1 MSRSRV
7 VAVDLPW
14 SAAHPDR
21 TAVAVLTPSGAVSV
35 SSADARRALPSVI
48 ADLAE
53 PDAHI
58 LLDIP
63 IGGCSGSGAFRPV
76 DRRLAGAGIPLLPWT
91 QAADRGVRLAREIRA
106 RLPQATVD
114 EVYPYAVFRVLWA
127 LHRTQSLGLLRP
139 GRIEGRLE
147 RGWSRWPPRYKRA
160 RTRGERLAALSKVR
174 RILTGAELALS
185 FDPPLPRPAAG
196 SRSRLTD
203 CYDAALAIIPGVLG
217 LGHPA
222 VYRESDEEGGAVI
235 LLADSWLRGRLCNE
249 RP

>member
-35 SSADARRALPSVI
+35 FSAERGDALPSLI
-48 ADLAE
+48 ADLAM
-53 PDAHI
+53 PDAHV

-63 IGGCSGSGAFRPV
+63 IGGCTGPGAFRPV
-76 DRRLAGAGIPLLPWT
+76 DRRLARAGIPLLPWT
-91 QAADRGVRLAREIRA
+91 KAGDRGARLAREIQA
-106 RLPQATVD
+106 RLPRATVD
-114 EVYPYAVFRVLWA
+114 EVYPYAVLRVLWA
-127 LHRTQSLGLLRP
+127 LHRTQSLGLLRE

-160 RTRGERLAALSKVR
+160 RTRRARSAALSQVR
-174 RILTGAELALS
+174 RVLTDAGLGLS
-185 FDPPLPRPAAG
+185 FDPPLPRPAVG
-196 SRSRLTD
+196 SLSRLTD
-203 CYDAALAIIPGVLG
+203 CYDAALAIVPGVLG

-222 VYRESDEEGGAVI
+222 VHRESDEEGGALI
-235 LLADSWLRGRLCNE
+235 LLADSWLKRRLGND